1 MPSGGRPP
9 VRRLLTGLRRLAQS
23 LHHLNDAVGFRLEL
37 QAGDLEVLDIVD
49 REGPMSPRMVTQAIG
64 VHPATLTG
72 VLDRLERG
80 GWLTR
85 RGDPT
90 DRRRVILEAASDRGG
105 ELTRLYQPMSTAIA
119 RLSSEY
125 SPEQLTIIVD
135 FVERA
140 AAAGEDATTQVRE
153 GEGPDQDS

>member
-1 MPSGGRPP
+1 MASGGRPP

-37 QAGDLEVLDIVD
+37 QAGDLEVLDLVD

-85 RGDPT
+85 RRDPT
-90 DRRRVILEAASDRGG
+90 DRRRVILEAVSDRGG

-125 SPEQLTIIVD
+125 SPEQLAAIVD
-135 FVERA
+135 FIERA
-140 AAAGEDATTQVRE
+140 SAAGTDATSEVRVNE
-153 GEGPDQDS
+153 APDQNS